1 VSRATRRL
9 FFALWP
15 SAEARARLVAS
26 VAPVIEGCGG
36 IPVPMDNLHLTL
48 VFLGSVPEE
57 QLADV
62 RAVAAGIRVPP
73 IAVTLD
79 QIEYWR
85 KPQMLCATASAPAP
99 DAAAL
104 ATSLFRALVEQEFSP
119 DSKPFRVHLT
129 LVRKAGRAVAPL
141 PMPPVRMEFEDFAL
155 IESRTESTGAAY
167 SVLGKWP
174 LYKRQDA

>member
-1 VSRATRRL
+1 
-9 FFALWP
+9 LWP
-15 SAEARARLVAS
+15 GPEARDRLLAS
-26 VAPVIEGCGG
+26 VAPVIEGSGG
-36 IPVPMDNLHLTL
+36 IPVPTGNLHLTL

-62 RAVAAGIRVPP
+62 RAVAAAIRIPP
-73 IAVTLD
+73 IALTLD

-104 ATSLFRALVEQEFSP
+104 AASLFRALVEQQFSP

-141 PMPPVRMEFEDFAL
+141 AIPPVRMAFDDFAL
-155 IESRTESTGAAY
+155 VESRTESGGASY

-174 LYKRQDA
+174 LYKQQDA